1 MSDEFTAWGPPVCPC
16 LLYPGWWS
24 ACTPVYSSRAQSG
37 PLSGLLLFSIPN
49 CFLGPSGGAW
59 FSSGLPFSRGGVP
72 TYVGRACFT
81 SPLPGLVFGLDF
93 CPARSEVPRLK
104 PKWVASVNTLRTE
117 VALVFL
123 SCCLPL
129 WGDIFSS
136 DLACCFP
143 TTFLALQIK
152 IFFLTQHFKLCS
164 EVKGSLPLLKTKI
177 SRSVLDLLC
186 WRVWG
191 DVLCWVASK
200 KICSF

>member
-1 MSDEFTAWGPPVCPC
+1 M
-16 LLYPGWWS
+16 
-24 ACTPVYSSRAQSG
+24 
-37 PLSGLLLFSIPN
+37 
-49 CFLGPSGGAW
+49 
-59 FSSGLPFSRGGVP
+59 
-72 TYVGRACFT
+72 GRACFT

-177 SRSVLDLLC
+177 SRSVPCPPFSIPRGKSAECRALRYCTVISRISAFSSFPELWKRTKSLLEAAQTV
-186 WRVWG
+186 RANLG
-191 DVLCWVASK
+191 RLGAP
-200 KICSF
+200 F

>member
-1 MSDEFTAWGPPVCPC
+1 MSDKFTAWGPRSAPVCCTWGDEVCAHQSTALVLRVGLFPC
-16 LLYPGWWS
+16 FCSSQSQIAFWGQGEGHDSVL
-24 ACTPVYSSRAQSG
+24 VYV
-37 PLSGLLLFSIPN
+37 FVKE
-49 CFLGPSGGAW
+49 
-59 FSSGLPFSRGGVP
+59 GVP
-72 TYVGRACFT
+72 TYMGRACFT
-81 SPLPGLVFGLDF
+81 SPLPGLIFGLDF
-93 CPARSEVPRLK
+93 CPARSKGHRLK

-123 SCCLPL
+123 LCCLPL

-143 TTFLALQIK
+143 TIFLALQIK
-152 IFFLTQHFKLCS
+152 FFLTQHFKLCS

-200 KICSF
+200 KIFSF